1 MPALTAGEP
10 MTASVHYI
18 KSHYR
23 GSAVRS
29 RAPRVAFKAAERRDT
44 VFSLG
49 MLAGILVFVV
59 IGVWLISGVAAVGR
73 SNNECLQS
81 ARRVCGITSH
91 GPWTTRFF

>member
-1 MPALTAGEP
+1 MPALLAGEP
-10 MTASVHYI
+10 MAASVHYI

-23 GSAVRS
+23 GSPVRPP
-29 RAPRVAFKAAERRDT
+29 AQRVAYEAAERRDT
-44 VFSLG
+44 VFGLG

-73 SNNECLQS
+73 SNNDCLQS

-91 GPWTTRFF
+91 GPWAMRFL

>member
-1 MPALTAGEP
+1 

-23 GSAVRS
+23 GSPIRPP
-29 RAPRVAFKAAERRDT
+29 APHVAYEAAERRDT
-44 VFSLG
+44 VFSLA

-73 SNNECLQS
+73 SNNDCLQS

-91 GPWTTRFF
+91 GPWARFL

>member
-1 MPALTAGEP
+1 MPALLAGEP
-10 MTASVHYI
+10 MAASVHYL

-23 GSAVRS
+23 GSPARPP
-29 RAPRVAFKAAERRDT
+29 APRVAYEAAERCDT

-91 GPWTTRFF
+91 GPWTRFL